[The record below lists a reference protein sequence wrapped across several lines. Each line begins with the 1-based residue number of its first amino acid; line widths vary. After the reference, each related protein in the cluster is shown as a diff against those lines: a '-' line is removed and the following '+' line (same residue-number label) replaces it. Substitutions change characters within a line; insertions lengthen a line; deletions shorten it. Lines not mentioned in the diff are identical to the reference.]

1 MNLGPNSVS
10 SSNDLFLRVTQ
21 NLLGILVR
29 DESARDELR
38 EQVGEIGLIMFVK
51 YPSAEE
57 RRLTRHNRTL
67 YESKGLEFDDVR
79 SNKIVSRRGVHF
91 LTFFFVKVLLYKF
104 FEDSSVDLSQWRVV
118 LNQLSEEENL
128 DVPAPRFD
136 DTRHAGVCS
145 EVKISHSV
153 HLST

>member
-1 MNLGPNSVS
+1 MNLGRNNVS
-10 SSNDLFLRVTQ
+10 SSNDLFLQVTQ

-79 SNKIVSRRGVHF
+79 SNKIVSRKGVQF
-91 LTFFFVKVLLYKF
+91 LTSFCKGPPLQVLRRLFCRFVTVA
-104 FEDSSVDLSQWRVV
+104 S
-118 LNQLSEEENL
+118 
-128 DVPAPRFD
+128 RF
-136 DTRHAGVCS
+136 
-145 EVKISHSV
+145 K
-153 HLST
+153 ST

>member
-1 MNLGPNSVS
+1 MNLGRNNVS
-10 SSNDLFLRVTQ
+10 SSNDLFLQVTQ

-79 SNKIVSRRGVHF
+79 SNKIVSRRGVQF
-91 LTFFFVKVLLYKF
+91 LTSFCKGPPLQVLRRLF
-104 FEDSSVDLSQWRVV
+104 CRSVTVAS
-118 LNQLSEEENL
+118 
-128 DVPAPRFD
+128 RF
-136 DTRHAGVCS
+136 
-145 EVKISHSV
+145 K
-153 HLST
+153 ST

>member
-1 MNLGPNSVS
+1 MNLGRNNVS
-10 SSNDLFLRVTQ
+10 SSNDLFLQVTQ

-38 EQVGEIGLIMFVK
+38 KQVGEIGLIMFVK
-51 YPSAEE
+51 YSSAAE

-91 LTFFFVKVLLYKF
+91 LTFFFCKGPPLQVLRGLF
-104 FEDSSVDLSQWRVV
+104 C
-118 LNQLSEEENL
+118 
-128 DVPAPRFD
+128 RFV
-136 DTRHAGVCS
+136 TVASRF
-145 EVKISHSV
+145 K
-153 HLST
+153 STW